1 MTLNELLLI
10 QDNLIRSLHKIA
22 KNQNCAA
29 DEKNLKIFQFFMT
42 YVAVQKGNLVSNLK
56 LKIGQKIVIKLLRK
70 IFLKRFLSVA

>member
-29 DEKNLKIFQFFMT
+29 AEIFLKIFQFFMT
-42 YVAVQKGNLVSNLK
+42 YVAVYVAVQKGNLVSILNIDHWAK
-56 LKIGQKIVIKLLRK
+56 NCYKIGT
-70 IFLKRFLSVA
+70 